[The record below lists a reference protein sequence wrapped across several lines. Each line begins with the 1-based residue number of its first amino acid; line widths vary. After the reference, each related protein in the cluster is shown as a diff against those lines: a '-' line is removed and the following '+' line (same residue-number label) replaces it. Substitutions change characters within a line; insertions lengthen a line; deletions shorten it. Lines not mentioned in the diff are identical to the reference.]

1 MLNVMELNEVLKA
14 NGFDEYNAEE
24 LAYQL
29 TAYERGYIDYEDGII
44 DLLVKPFLADMAI
57 NELVSYFN
65 DYCYDN
71 SDFDSQIY
79 EFDEEFFNEY
89 FSSPL
94 EASRATYFGEISSWA
109 DEYITFNGYGNLKSM
124 SQWVARDE
132 ILDDV
137 DFVTWAFDNFDEF
150 EGLHDEEF
158 KNSIIAM
165 TMNLVRQ
172 GY

>member
-1 MLNVMELNEVLKA
+1 MLNTMELNEMLQEMGFLK
-14 NGFDEYNAEE
+14 DYNAEE

-44 DLLVKPFLADMAI
+44 DLLVKPFLSDIAI

-65 DYCYDN
+65 DYYSYFDN
-71 SDFDSQIY
+71 QIH

-94 EASRATYFGEISSWA
+94 EASRATYFGEISNWT
-109 DEYITFNGYGNLKSM
+109 DEYITFNGHGNLKSM

-132 ILDDV
+132 ILDDT
-137 DFVTWAFDNFDEF
+137 DFIQWAFDNFDEF
-150 EGLHDEEF
+150 DGLHDEEF
-158 KNSIIAM
+158 KNSIIKM
-165 TMNLVRQ
+165 TCELVKQ

>member
-14 NGFDEYNAEE
+14 NGFDEYNAEG

-29 TAYERGYIDYEDGII
+29 TAYERGYIDYNDGII
-44 DLLVKPFLADMAI
+44 DLLVKPFLADMVI

-71 SDFDSQIY
+71 SDYDSQIH
-79 EFDEEFFNEY
+79 EFNEEFFNEY

-94 EASRATYFGEISSWA
+94 EASRATYFGEISSWD

-124 SQWVARDE
+124 SKWVVRKD
-132 ILDDV
+132 ILDDS
-137 DFVTWAFDNFDEF
+137 DFVQWAFENLYEFEDLRDDEF
-150 EGLHDEEF
+150 KE
-158 KNSIIAM
+158 SIINI
-165 TMNLVRQ
+165 TVNLVKQ